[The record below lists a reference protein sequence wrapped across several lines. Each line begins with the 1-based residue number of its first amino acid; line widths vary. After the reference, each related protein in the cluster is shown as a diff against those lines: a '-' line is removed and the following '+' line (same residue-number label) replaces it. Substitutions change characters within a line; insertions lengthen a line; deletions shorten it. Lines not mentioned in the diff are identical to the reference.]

1 MIQIIALELPT
12 DKALSLPRQLEQL
25 DILRYDTPEIK
36 KSNKIWLK
44 MVRNYFKIN

>member
-1 MIQIIALELPT
+1 MIQIIALELLI
-12 DKALSLPRQLEQL
+12 DKALSLPKQLEQL
-25 DILRYDTPEIK
+25 DILHYVTLEIK

>member
-1 MIQIIALELPT
+1 MIQITALELPT
-12 DKALSLPRQLEQL
+12 DRALSLPKQLVQL
-25 DILRYDTPEIK
+25 DILRYVTPEIK